1 MKRLF
6 KKTPSS
12 LAYVAVIIKSLIKE
26 LHSNYLIITLK
37 AQRRDQMATNDVI
50 YEDDQDLL
58 VQKTVTATAIVSSLW
73 QHSAAWGEVD
83 HL

>member
-1 MKRLF
+1 M
-6 KKTPSS
+6 
-12 LAYVAVIIKSLIKE
+12 
-26 LHSNYLIITLK
+26 ITLK